1 MSGIWLIHSSYN
13 KFWDFSRT
21 EPQCLWVWVT
31 KCLNWICSYSIKE
44 IILTTL
50 LTLQCFHSM
59 FLDCNMYSGL
69 TSIHIPWLSLNRF
82 AEGLQTA
89 IHLML
94 PKALLH
100 VHVESH
106 SIVFRI
112 QEDDTFASVP
122 ADCLPPQPI
131 FNSKPKHNTLFSSF
145 SCLLLASFD
154 SRDKRGYS
162 LYDKKFGAWF

>member
-1 MSGIWLIHSSYN
+1 MWVEFDSSIVLIIGFLGFY
-13 KFWDFSRT
+13 RT

-82 AEGLQTA
+82 AEGLQTC
-89 IHLML
+89 IHLIY
-94 PKALLH
+94 PKLYCMSMSKAT
-100 VHVESH
+100 VS
-106 SIVFRI
+106 F
-112 QEDDTFASVP
+112 FASKKTTLLLQ
-122 ADCLPPQPI
+122 CLLTASPHNL
-131 FNSKPKHNTLFSSF
+131 FLTLSPKHNTLF
-145 SCLLLASFD
+145 LLLVFSLHHLIQET
-154 SRDKRGYS
+154 KRMQ
-162 LYDKKFGAWF
+162 LVW